1 MLIKNSIW
9 DDGFNKRRTLHWLIF
24 RENAGANII
33 PENIQAILTS
43 SCQQSITFLHC
54 KNFLKIKLILSKII
68 IIYWFLGLAS
78 VTPEWTTSRFP
89 ISWTR
94 IYSPS
99 KSQVIQKPFYVKT
112 YYFTNYFSV
121 VSDPTYRVIATD
133 YVTFAI
139 EYSCQDSSLF
149 LRHGKINKNIFQI
162 LKKSM
167 KSETLCM
174 RHVL

>member
-1 MLIKNSIW
+1 MVSTRGAHFIGWFFGKMLEQILFPK
-9 DDGFNKRRTLHWLIF
+9 IF
-24 RENAGANII
+24 RRSLRALVNSRLRFCIV
-33 PENIQAILTS
+33 
-43 SCQQSITFLHC
+43 F
-54 KNFLKIKLILSKII
+54 KNFLKIKLMLSKII